1 MLKKCLA
8 IVIVSIMVISN
19 IVGCAEKTDGGK
31 KKGKQTE
38 IQVVLLT
45 QLGTNWFDAIVEKFE
60 EKYPEY
66 KIAYVGVD
74 STTAMKATYGLEDTD
89 VYDLYVGTKI
99 ADVTY
104 MEPLNDILETTV
116 KGESKTIGEKFNPA
130 YLAMEE
136 YNGNYYMLT
145 CGGGH
150 YGFMYNKN
158 LFQQAGIEELP
169 RTTNELAMTCDMLA
183 DENIIP
189 LCHFNSDGYYKYIN
203 EVWWAQYD
211 GVEAWKDFYNNPT
224 KEKMTTQDGRY
235 EVLKVH
241 EQINTPDNV
250 WLGSNSASGR
260 AAGEQFWDG
269 KCAITVGSGS
279 FNERFGV
286 MKTPVI
292 SSIIDKLTS
301 VKTERVLRDLIT
313 AIDAVTEGTESED
326 TYKEGDHYLV
336 NGKSVDATDWNRV
349 KEARNMLPISYGGHS
364 VFVPTYSDE
373 KEGAKKFIT
382 FLYSDEGYQTYLDV
396 TGSPLPLTLS
406 NGGIDSSQW
415 DVTRKENAAR
425 LEQAEALVSYI
436 TMAKHEIFLAGG
448 ADPFCNYLMVANMSA
463 QSEQSRKNAR
473 EVWDIIT
480 TQIEEKYEKSWMAS
494 VK

>member
-1 MLKKCLA
+1 MLKKWLT
-8 IVIVSIMVISN
+8 IVIITIMVLSSF
-19 IVGCAEKTDGGK
+19 VGCAEKTGESK

-38 IQVVLLT
+38 IQVVILSY
-45 QLGTNWFDAIVEKFE
+45 LGTDWFDAVVEKFE
-60 EKYPEY
+60 AKYPEY
-66 KIAYVGVD
+66 KIAYVSAN
-74 STTAMKATYGLEDTD
+74 STTAMRTTYGLEDTD
-89 VYDLYVGTKI
+89 VYDLYVGTKMY
-99 ADVTY
+99 DVTY
-104 MEPLNDILETTV
+104 IEPLNDILETTV
-116 KGESKTIGEKFNPA
+116 QGESKTIGEKFNPA

-150 YGFMYNKN
+150 YGFMYNKK

-169 RTTNELAMTCDMLA
+169 RTTNELALTCDMLV
-183 DENIIP
+183 DENITP

-203 EVWWAQYD
+203 EAWWAQYD
-211 GVEAWKDFYNNPT
+211 GIEAWKDFYQNPT

-235 EVLKVH
+235 KVLEVH
-241 EQINTPDNV
+241 EMINTPDNV
-250 WLGSNSASGR
+250 WFGSNSASGE
-260 AAGEQFWDG
+260 ASGEQFWGG
-269 KCAITVGSGS
+269 KCAMTVGSGS
-279 FNERFGV
+279 FNENFGM

-301 VKTERVLRDLIT
+301 VKTERLLRDLIT

-326 TYKEGDHYLV
+326 TYREGDHYLV
-336 NGKSVDATDWNRV
+336 NGKTVDAADWKRV
-349 KEARNMLPISYGGHS
+349 KEARNMLPISYGGHPI
-364 VFVPTYSDE
+364 FIPTYSDE

-396 TGSPLPLTLS
+396 KGTPLPFTLS
-406 NGGIDSSQW
+406 NGEIDSSQW
-415 DVTRKENAAR
+415 DATRKEYAVR
-425 LEQAEALVSYI
+425 LEQAEALVSHI
-436 TMAKHEIFLAGG
+436 TLAKHEIFLRGG

-473 EVWDIIT
+473 RVWDIIT

>member
-1 MLKKCLA
+1 MLKKWLS
-8 IVIVSIMVISN
+8 IVIVSILVLSG
-19 IVGCAEKTDGGK
+19 IVGCAEKTGGGK

-45 QLGTNWFDAIVEKFE
+45 QLGTTWFEAIVEKFE
-60 EKYPEY
+60 AKYPEY

-74 STTAMKATYGLEDTD
+74 STTAMRATYGVEETD
-89 VYDLYVGTKI
+89 VYDLYVGTKMY
-99 ADVTY
+99 DVTY
-104 MEPLNDILETTV
+104 MESLSDVLATTV
-116 KGESKTIGEKFNPA
+116 EGESKTIGEKFNPA

-136 YNGNYYMLT
+136 YNGDYYMLT

-150 YGFMYNKN
+150 YGFLYNKS
-158 LFQQAGIEELP
+158 LFQQAGIEQIP
-169 RTTNELAMTCDMLA
+169 RTTNELALTCDMLA
-183 DENIIP
+183 DENITP

-211 GVEAWKDFYNNPT
+211 GMETWKDFYKNPS

-250 WLGSNSASGR
+250 WLGSNSASGQ
-260 AAGEQFWDG
+260 ASGEQFWGG
-269 KCAITVGSGS
+269 KCAITVGNGIA
-279 FNERFGV
+279 NENFGM

-301 VKTERVLRDLIT
+301 VKTERLLRDLIT

-326 TYKEGDHYLV
+326 TYKEGDHYLIK
-336 NGKSVDATDWNRV
+336 GKNVDAADWKRV

-364 VFVPTYSDE
+364 VFVPTYSDQ
-373 KEGAKKFIT
+373 KEGAKKFIA
-382 FLYSDEGYQTYLDV
+382 FMYSDEGYQTYLDAKG
-396 TGSPLPLTLS
+396 TPLPLSLS
-406 NGGIDSSQW
+406 NGEINSSEWNQLSK
-415 DVTRKENAAR
+415 DYANR
-425 LEQAEALVSYI
+425 LGQAEALVSHI
-436 TMAKHEIFLAGG
+436 TMGKHEIFLTAG
-448 ADPFCNYLMVANMSA
+448 ADPFCNYLMVANMCT

-480 TQIEEKYEKSWMAS
+480 TQINEKYDKSWMAN